1 MTHQQHTSADQ
12 DSMMALQALLN
23 IRRDSVVSRNEASFP
38 AVMTPDRVS
47 VPNPLA
53 VGSMSNAIPTREV
66 MARHGFSTDA
76 SNEYIS
82 AGGRIKSNLD
92 DVRRNKIENALRS
105 KPQRGRKRDDLSV
118 EERMELTRTRN
129 REHAKST
136 R

>member
-1 MTHQQHTSADQ
+1 
-12 DSMMALQALLN
+12 MALQALLN
-23 IRRDSVVSRNEASFP
+23 IRRDSVTSRNEVLFP

-53 VGSMSNAIPTREV
+53 VGSMSNTLPSQEEMV
-66 MARHGFSTDA
+66 RHGFSIDT
-76 SNEYIS
+76 SNEYIY
-82 AGGRIKSNLD
+82 AGVRTSSHRI